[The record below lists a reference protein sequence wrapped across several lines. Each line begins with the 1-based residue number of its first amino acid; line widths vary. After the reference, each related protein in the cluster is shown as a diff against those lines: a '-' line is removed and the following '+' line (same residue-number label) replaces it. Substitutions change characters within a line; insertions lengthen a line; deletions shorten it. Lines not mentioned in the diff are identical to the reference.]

1 MKIQKYVAELVG
13 TFGLTLTAA
22 LCIAKGFGA
31 FTPFM
36 VAIILGLFVYS
47 IGHISG
53 AHANPGITIGA
64 FSIRKISL
72 ADTVLYVIAQ
82 FAGAALAVLLLI
94 AFKIAI
100 PTAPA
105 NLLSGMLVACAE
117 AVGMFFFAFG
127 VAAVLYGRVAST
139 MNGIVIGGSLL
150 IGLILS
156 STLGAIGIVNPAIAF
171 GLHALTWAYIVGPIV
186 GSIAGMWA
194 YHGLSEKK
202 F

>member
-1 MKIQKYVAELVG
+1 MKIQKYLAELVG
-13 TFGLTLTAA
+13 TFGLTLVAA
-22 LCIAKGFGA
+22 LCITKGFGA

-53 AHANPGITIGA
+53 AHVNPGITLGA
-64 FSIRKISL
+64 LSIKKISPVDAL
-72 ADTVLYVIAQ
+72 LYIIAQ
-82 FAGAALAVLLLI
+82 FAGAALAVLLMI
-94 AFKIAI
+94 GFKIVV

-105 NLLSGMLVACAE
+105 SILNGMLVACAE

-127 VAAVLYGRVAST
+127 VASVIYGRASSA
-139 MNGIVIGGSLL
+139 MSGVVVGGSLL

-156 STLGAIGIVNPAIAF
+156 STLGAIGILNPAIAF
-171 GLHALTWAYIVGPIV
+171 GLHAFTWAYVLGPIV
-186 GSIAGMWA
+186 GSVVGMWA
-194 YHGLSEKK
+194 YYGLSEKK